1 VTTALAFAHTAGPH
15 DARCIMIGE
24 AWGEQEDQY
33 GVPFAGA
40 SGREFARMLI
50 ESGWD
55 IDDLLAH
62 AVEQLST
69 RDFLA
74 AREEWLQRA
83 SVLLT
88 NVFALRPTNNNLAYL
103 CTARSDLPT
112 SYALP
117 PIRSENP
124 RYVKEDYLPHL
135 QRLRTE
141 VEHDPRNLAI
151 ALGGTACWSLVGSH
165 AIGRLRGAISTA
177 RGGPSALTGIK
188 VLSTYHP
195 AAIFRAWQWRVIV
208 LADLIKAKRE
218 AAFAEVRR
226 PAREVLVNPSIE
238 DVEWWTQHTLLT
250 WENEPERF
258 AFLAPDI
265 ETMNGQIRCIGFAR
279 SRSESLVIPFIKD
292 LRGASYW
299 ENEDDELRAWYAVR
313 ALLDS
318 PLPKIFQ
325 NGVFDLQYLIR
336 AGLRI
341 RNAMHDTMLL
351 HHALYP
357 ELQKGLGFLGSVY
370 TNEPAWKTM
379 RLRKGEEEL
388 KRDE

>member
-1 VTTALAFAHTAGPH
+1 MTTCSVPFAHTAGPH

-62 AVEQLST
+62 AVAQLST
-69 RDFLA
+69 HDFLA

-141 VEHDPRNLAI
+141 VEHGPRNLAL

-165 AIGRLRGAISTA
+165 AIGRLRGAVSTA

-188 VLSTYHP
+188 VLPTYHP

-218 AAFAEVRR
+218 TAFAEVRR
-226 PAREVLVNPSIE
+226 PARSVIVNPSIE
-238 DVEWWTQHTLLT
+238 DVEAWTDATMLRA
-250 WENEPERF
+250 ENEH

-279 SRSESLVIPFIKD
+279 SRSEALVIPFIKD
-292 LRGASYW
+292 LRGTSYW
-299 ENEDDELRAWYAVR
+299 EDEDHELRAWECVR
-313 ALLDS
+313 ALLASDI
-318 PLPKIFQ
+318 PKIFQ

-336 AGLRI
+336 AGLRV
-341 RNAMHDTMLL
+341 AHAQHDTMLL

-379 RLRKGEEEL
+379 RLHKGEEEL

>member
-1 VTTALAFAHTAGPH
+1 MSTDAFAHTSGPH
-15 DARCIMIGE
+15 DARCVMIGE
-24 AWGEQEDQY
+24 AWGESEDQH

-55 IDDLLAH
+55 IDDLLAR

-74 AREEWLQRA
+74 AREEWLERA

-103 CTARSDLPT
+103 CAARSDLPA
-112 SYALP
+112 SYNLP
-117 PIRSENP
+117 PIRNENP
-124 RYVKEDYLPHL
+124 RYVKEDYLPEL
-135 QRLRTE
+135 SRLRAE
-141 VEHDPRNLAI
+141 VEQSQRNLII
-151 ALGGTACWSLVGSH
+151 ALGGSACWAMVSSH
-165 AIGRLRGAISTA
+165 AIGRLRGAVSTA
-177 RGGPSALTGIK
+177 RASAPAQ
-188 VLSTYHP
+188 LSNTKIIPTYHP

-218 AAFAEVRR
+218 MAFAEVRR
-226 PAREVLVNPSIE
+226 PARSIHVNPSI
-238 DVEWWTQHTLLT
+238 DMVEAWTHLTL
-250 WENEPERF
+250 NGPY

-279 SRSESLVIPFIKD
+279 SRSEAMVVPFIRD
-292 LRGASYW
+292 LQGISYW
-299 ENEDDELRAWYAVR
+299 EDEDHELRAWECVR

-318 PLPKIFQ
+318 PIPKIFQ
-325 NGVFDLQYLIR
+325 NGVFDLQYLMR
-336 AGLRI
+336 AGLSVRC
-341 RNAMHDTMLL
+341 ATHDTMLL

-379 RLRKGEEEL
+379 RLHKGEEEL